1 MDSCYFPS
9 LPPKPDLPALRDGA
23 QNTHAFSVE
32 SLNKICDAF
41 EKREEALSLRIAALQ
56 FRSQACLDAL
66 SSQGTHMEQL
76 DDASLMS
83 DTDPI
88 LGIRLLQ
95 RLDLLQR
102 ENTELG
108 KKLEEIITTC
118 EPDQVRQ
125 QQKELEESANEKAY
139 TDAYSMLARSSAH
152 YSFDIPAE
160 QNGDALVDAP
170 YYPDFSKFMKSGSE
184 QCVAS
189 TSEVPL
195 ELEDDTRLEHA
206 SQMWKRSAT
215 DFSMDVESDHGIIN
229 SITSMALQGI
239 KLQKGDTAESIYQQ
253 IATQYPVVPFKT
265 DFSKDVSV
273 KDRDE
278 KRSKASLKRDH
289 FCSKPSSSLK
299 RRSDLQAG
307 VSGRRSYMHA
317 ANPNLRLVPC
327 QQACLHSLTRRWF
340 QSTAFRMASHA
351 TPYDLLHIPKT
362 ATAVEVKFAFYD
374 RAKTLHPDRVAVDC
388 KTEGERESRTEEFR
402 QVVQAYE
409 LLKDPKTR
417 AMYDRYGMGWG
428 NTHATTSYENHR
440 MNPWAQ
446 RNRPA
451 NPSEW
456 EQWHMWSE
464 VLRRAPRGHRASW
477 QYAAGAS
484 FSSDQFYGHPS
495 MSKEEAAKR
504 QKENLSMNRQLFGV
518 IFMVAW
524 IIGILQIQRLNS
536 IGMEQVEAANR
547 QSAQAGKN
555 LEAARQTAR
564 SLEGQLRQRALMERV
579 RQAKQARAESTT
591 LALPDVPSM

>member
-1 MDSCYFPS
+1 MESCYFPS
-9 LPPKPDLPALRDGA
+9 LPPKPDRPALDGEA
-23 QNTHAFSVE
+23 HDTHAITVE
-32 SLNKICDAF
+32 SLNEIYNAF

-56 FRSQACLDAL
+56 FRSQACVDAL
-66 SSQGTHMEQL
+66 SSNETQVNQL

-108 KKLEEIITTC
+108 EKLQQIITTC
-118 EPDQVRQ
+118 EPDQVRK
-125 QQKELEESANEKAY
+125 QQKELEDCTDEKVY
-139 TDAYSMLARSSAH
+139 NDAYKILAKSNPH
-152 YSFDIPAE
+152 YSFDTHVE
-160 QNGDALVDAP
+160 QSGNASVDAP
-170 YYPDFSKFMKSGSE
+170 YYPDFSYFMGSKSE
-184 QCVAS
+184 ECVAS

-195 ELEDDTRLEHA
+195 ELEDDAHLEHA
-206 SQMWKRSAT
+206 SQIWKRSAT
-215 DFSMDVESDHGIIN
+215 DFTMDAESEHGAFN
-229 SITSMALQGI
+229 SIISMAMQGS
-239 KLQKGDTAESIYQQ
+239 KLPKGETAESIYQK
-253 IATQYPVVPFKT
+253 IASQYPAAPFETGSSTK
-265 DFSKDVSV
+265 VSV
-273 KDRDE
+273 KNHKE
-278 KRSKASLKRDH
+278 SRSNS
-289 FCSKPSSSLK
+289 CSK
-299 RRSDLQAG
+299 RRSEHQACL
-307 VSGRRSYMHA
+307 SGRRSYMYA
-317 ANPNLRLVPC
+317 ANANFHRKPW
-327 QQACLHSLTRRWF
+327 QQSRRDSLTRRWF
-340 QSTAFRMASHA
+340 QSTAYSMASHA
-351 TPYDLLHIPKT
+351 TPYDLLQIPKT
-362 ATAVEVKFAFYD
+362 ATAAEVKSAFYD
-374 RAKTLHPDRVAVDC
+374 RAKTLHPDRVAANC
-388 KTEGERESRTEEFR
+388 KTERERESRTEEFR
-402 QVVQAYE
+402 KVVQAYE
-409 LLKDPKTR
+409 LLKDSKAR

-428 NTHATTSYENHR
+428 NTNAIASYGNQR
-440 MNPWAQ
+440 QNPWAP

-484 FSSDQFYGHPS
+484 FSSDHFYGHPS

-504 QKENLSMNRQLFGV
+504 QKENLSVNRQLFGV

-591 LALPDVPSM
+591 LALPDAPSM